1 MSRRQIEEALYGW
14 GDESSNSV
22 EVHIFNL
29 RRKIGR
35 GLIEDRARRGYQ
47 VVPEQMS
54 EGAAEWGQADTAAP
68 PLTQSDVRRQS
79 TAYARSS

>member
-14 GDESSNSV
+14 GDEIESNSV

-35 GLIEDRARRGYQ
+35 GLIRTVRGVGYQ
-47 VVPEQMS
+47 VVPEPAQES
-54 EGAAEWGQADTAAP
+54 AAE
-68 PLTQSDVRRQS
+68 
-79 TAYARSS
+79 